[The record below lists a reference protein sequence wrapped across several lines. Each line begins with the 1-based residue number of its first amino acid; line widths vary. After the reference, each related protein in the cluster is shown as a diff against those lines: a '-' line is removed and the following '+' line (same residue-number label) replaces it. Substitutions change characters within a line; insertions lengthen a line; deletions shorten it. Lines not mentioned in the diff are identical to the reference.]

1 MKTKLKK
8 LIMCPGIPRSGTT
21 SLWKML
27 YDSKI
32 VEGLYKEFH
41 YLSIMHN
48 HNYDPIYPLEL
59 FESHKKYIIHQNQKI
74 GLSQPYNFD
83 NYLSYL
89 NSQANPSDFSQ
100 SYFLLPEN
108 YLRKINENLRDH
120 FDIKIILIYREPIQ
134 RLISYIN
141 MLHYG
146 AGCFGIKPKEKN
158 DLFLD
163 YVNNPKMQTL
173 YKDVKDKFERV
184 FENVICLTT
193 EHFFINQQK
202 QDELKKFLEV
212 SEIKA
217 LSKPQNVANFNFELH
232 NYYIELANTKLK
244 ESIDFYTTLLP

>member
-1 MKTKLKK
+1 MKK
-8 LIMCPGIPRSGTT
+8 LIICPGIPRSGTS

-27 YDSKI
+27 YDSEI
-32 VEGLYKEFH
+32 IDGLYKEIH
-41 YLSIMHN
+41 YLSIMH
-48 HNYDPIYPLEL
+48 HNNFDNNDQIYPLEL
-59 FESHKKYIIHQNQKI
+59 IEPHKLYAIHKNQRI
-74 GLSQPYNFD
+74 GLSQPYNLN

-89 NSQANPSDFSQ
+89 DSHANPSDFSQ
-100 SYFLLPEN
+100 TYFLLPEDC
-108 YLRKINENLRDH
+108 LRKINEDLRDH
-120 FDIKIILIYREPIQ
+120 FDIKIILMYREPIQ
-134 RLISYIN
+134 RLISYIG
-141 MLHYG
+141 MLHHD
-146 AGCFGIKPKEKN
+146 AGCFGIKLKEKQ

-184 FENVICLTT
+184 FENVICFTT

-244 ESIDFYTTLLP
+244 DSIDFYTTLLP

>member
-1 MKTKLKK
+1 MKK
-8 LIMCPGIPRSGTT
+8 LIICPGIPRSGTT

-41 YLSIMHN
+41 YLSIMHHN
-48 HNYDPIYPLEL
+48 NFDNYDAIVPLEL
-59 FESHKKYIIHQNQKI
+59 IEPHKMYVMHKNQKI
-74 GLSQPYNFD
+74 GLLQPYNLD
-83 NYLSYL
+83 NYVSYL
-89 NSQANPSDFSQ
+89 DSYAKPSDFSQ
-100 SYFLLPEN
+100 SYFSLPED
-108 YLRKINENLRDH
+108 YLRKINEDLRNH
-120 FDIKIILIYREPIQ
+120 FDIKIILMYREPIQ
-134 RLISYIN
+134 RLISYIG
-141 MLHYG
+141 MLHHD
-146 AGCFGIKPKEKN
+146 AGYFGIKLKEKM

-217 LSKPQNVANFNFELH
+217 LSRPQNVANFNFELH
-232 NYYIELANTKLK
+232 NFYIELANTKLK